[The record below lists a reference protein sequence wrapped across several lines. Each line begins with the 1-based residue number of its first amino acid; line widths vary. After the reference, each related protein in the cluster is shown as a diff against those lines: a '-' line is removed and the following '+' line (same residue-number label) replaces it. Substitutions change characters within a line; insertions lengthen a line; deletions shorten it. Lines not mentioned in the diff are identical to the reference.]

1 MTFTEMMQFGKTI
14 IQIVQGD
21 ITKLKVDAVV
31 NAANSSL
38 MGGGGVDGAI
48 HRAAGPKL
56 LQECKEI
63 VNKIG
68 SCPAGEAV
76 ITNAG
81 YLPAKFVIHTVGP
94 VYREGKHN
102 EQKLLSDAYTNS
114 LRLAI
119 ENNVKT
125 IAFPNIS
132 TGIYGYPKEDA
143 ADIAIKSVLD
153 FMKNDVTIEK
163 VIFVCFDYEN
173 FSIYNAKC
181 KNEL

>member
-1 MTFTEMMQFGKTI
+1 MIRNRIEV
-14 IQIVQGD
+14 VQGD

-38 MGGGGVDGAI
+38 MGGGGVDGVI

-63 VNKIG
+63 VKRIG
-68 SCPAGEAV
+68 NCPTGEAV
-76 ITNAG
+76 ITSG
-81 YLPAKFVIHTVGP
+81 GKMPAKFVIHAVGP
-94 VYREGKHN
+94 VYRGGNNN
-102 EQKLLSDAYTNS
+102 EPELLSNAYTNS
-114 LRLAI
+114 LRLAV

-132 TGIYGYPKEDA
+132 TGIYGYSKEQA
-143 ADIAIKSVLD
+143 AEIAIITVRNFLE
-153 FMKNDVTIEK
+153 NDNTIEK

-173 FSIYNAKC
+173 FSIYNAK
-181 KNEL
+181 